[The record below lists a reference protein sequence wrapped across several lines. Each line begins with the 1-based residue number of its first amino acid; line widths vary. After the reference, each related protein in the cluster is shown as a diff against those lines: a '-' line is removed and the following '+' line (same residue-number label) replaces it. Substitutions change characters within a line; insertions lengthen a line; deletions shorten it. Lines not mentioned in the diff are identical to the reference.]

1 MCGVDFGFLDCNQLR
16 QKLIET
22 FGFHK
27 ILMLELLLFQE
38 RQDELWRSS
47 IFFTH
52 EHKGDDECVKDFK
65 SGCCGSTIFDSLGS

>member
-47 IFFTH
+47 IFFYARTQ
-52 EHKGDDECVKDFK
+52 GR
-65 SGCCGSTIFDSLGS
+65 